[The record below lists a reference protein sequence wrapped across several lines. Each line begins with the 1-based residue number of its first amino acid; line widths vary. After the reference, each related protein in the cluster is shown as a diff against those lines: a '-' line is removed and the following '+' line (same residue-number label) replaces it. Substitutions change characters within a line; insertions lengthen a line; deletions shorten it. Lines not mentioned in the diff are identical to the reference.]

1 MSIAKSVIFDGG
13 MQRQI
18 QQGDLLAGA
27 EIIPATSSTTAVTL
41 TAAMLAEGTYLAN
54 PGGAVTWTLDS
65 AANIIAGLMAGLGL
79 NNLQNGTTF
88 RWRAIITTA
97 QTGTVTVT
105 ANTGCTVNRGA
116 IASNSWK
123 EFLVTINN
131 GTPAQTFAAY
141 TTNAS
146 ATITGLTAAQLS
158 LLSPGMIVTNSVNGL
173 QGTTILAINQ
183 GAGTLTMSGNAN
195 ATAATPVAITFS
207 PVITMDGLAP

>member
-41 TAAMLAEGTYLAN
+41 TAAMLAQGTYLAN

-65 AANIIAGLMAGLGL
+65 AANIIAGFMAGLGL
-79 NNLQNGTTF
+79 DNLQNGTTF

-105 ANTGCTVNRGA
+105 AFFCM
-116 IASNSWK
+116 
-123 EFLVTINN
+123 EFLYFIFYFF
-131 GTPAQTFAAY
+131 QR
-141 TTNAS
+141 
-146 ATITGLTAAQLS
+146 LS
-158 LLSPGMIVTNSVNGL
+158 
-173 QGTTILAINQ
+173 
-183 GAGTLTMSGNAN
+183 
-195 ATAATPVAITFS
+195 
-207 PVITMDGLAP
+207 